1 MIRKISIKGFKS
13 IKEAG
18 LDTARIN
25 VFIGEPN
32 SGKTNIIEC
41 VGLLSL
47 CYAKK
52 VENIVRFEDFSNLFY
67 DNYIKKDA
75 VIKFDFV
82 NENQLSVYE
91 RNREAELVI
100 SNIESHASISYNNI
114 LFPEN
119 QFKII
124 YKNNKWAGTS
134 GPAENLPVKYYDF
147 KKYKVY
153 EGKELSFLYPPY
165 GKNLFNILST
175 NPELRKFAADLFEN
189 YGYYLQL
196 EPSYKK
202 ISLSRLQKEV
212 LISQPYYNV
221 ADTLQRVLFYTAVID
236 SNTDSTILLDEPDVY
251 LFPKY
256 TKHLAERIA
265 KYNSNQFFLTTHNP
279 YFLQTL
285 AEKTPENDLRIYL
298 TYYEDYQTKLK
309 QLNSEE
315 ILSLRDE
322 DTSVFFNL
330 EKYRD

>member
-124 YKNNKWAGTS
+124 YKNNKTEVFEKLS
-134 GPAENLPVKYYDF
+134 QKIKDFFDNLIKDNSQNSYS
-147 KKYKVY
+147 KKQPSTKVV
-153 EGKELSFLYPPY
+153 L
-165 GKNLFNILST
+165 
-175 NPELRKFAADLFEN
+175 
-189 YGYYLQL
+189 
-196 EPSYKK
+196 KK
-202 ISLSRLQKEV
+202 IL
-212 LISQPYYNV
+212 
-221 ADTLQRVLFYTAVID
+221 ATATVIPEKQE
-236 SNTDSTILLDEPDVY
+236 IIPV
-251 LFPKY
+251 FVKPK
-256 TKHLAERIA
+256 K
-265 KYNSNQFFLTTHNP
+265 P
-279 YFLQTL
+279 VP
-285 AEKTPENDLRIYL
+285 KTFIKP
-298 TYYEDYQTKLK
+298 KK
-309 QLNSEE
+309 
-315 ILSLRDE
+315 
-322 DTSVFFNL
+322 
-330 EKYRD
+330 